1 MSQTQYKSLISNL
14 LNQKHALTKLR
25 AELEGRRGRIC
36 WCCRKFGHLAHN
48 CRNKG
53 EEKKGKPISQNRF
66 EVIASRVMQCGVK
79 GEVKARKQETVEEEV
94 QCFRCQRMG
103 HYKWECPYTKEEKE
117 RRSKEVAHA
126 VSLQKAQQGEKLAC
140 PKWEKVQKYC
150 GRENVPED
158 AQLLELGW
166 MTKEVVV
173 TYIECRWCRKE
184 GMHREDNRG
193 QGVLR
198 GRKLEEAEWYG
209 CSKQKK
215 KEKVAVHPRKEKVQQ
230 GSVQMAVPKGAA
242 KEEDRQRD
250 IRRTFKILREV

>member
-1 MSQTQYKSLISNL
+1 
-14 LNQKHALTKLR
+14 
-25 AELEGRRGRIC
+25 
-36 WCCRKFGHLAHN
+36 
-48 CRNKG
+48 
-53 EEKKGKPISQNRF
+53 
-66 EVIASRVMQCGVK
+66 
-79 GEVKARKQETVEEEV
+79 
-94 QCFRCQRMG
+94 
-103 HYKWECPYTKEEKE
+103 
-117 RRSKEVAHA
+117 
-126 VSLQKAQQGEKLAC
+126 
-140 PKWEKVQKYC
+140 
-150 GRENVPED
+150 
-158 AQLLELGW
+158 
-166 MTKEVVV
+166 MTKEVIV

-184 GMHREDNRG
+184 EMHREDNRG